1 MTPKPTLIAAALML
15 ALGNAFAAEPSA
27 ADQAAARKELD
38 AARGELR
45 ELTRRIADLSMQ
57 LGDHGP
63 RAFAFEF
70 AGEPRRALIGVV
82 LAADDKG
89 AKIAAVTPG
98 GPAAK
103 AGLKAGDLI
112 VAVNGKAMGQ
122 SKAAVDGV
130 RDTIGALE
138 AGTEVTVRYLRDG
151 KSADAKMVAERR
163 DAGDWVGMLDLPN
176 LAPMAKIEGLPER
189 IERDVQVII
198 NGEGGPGLQALHKLE
213 RGPMGE
219 HLRIIAGGGLDLN
232 LTKINAG
239 LGKYFG
245 ATSGVLVLENEGGKL
260 PQLKAGDVIQV
271 IDGQPVDSV
280 PGAMRLL
287 TSEAP
292 GHVLNVE
299 VLRERKPL
307 VLAVEA
313 PERDELFFRTPPPA
327 PPAPPAPPTPRAAP
341 APPAPP
347 TPPAE
352 AARDTIRSIEWATP
366 APKAELRVARRDAL
380 VDA

>member
-1 MTPKPTLIAAALML
+1 MNLKPTLLAAALML
-15 ALGNAFAAEPSA
+15 ACSPTFAAEMSEA
-27 ADQAAARKELD
+27 ERAAARKELD

-45 ELTRRIADLSMQ
+45 ELTKRIADLSMQ

-82 LAADDKG
+82 LAPDELG
-89 AKIAAVTPG
+89 AKITAVTPG

-103 AGLKAGDLI
+103 AGLTSGDVILAINQKAI
-112 VAVNGKAMGQ
+112 GKQ
-122 SKAAVDGV
+122 RAAVDGV
-130 RDTIGALE
+130 RETVGALE
-138 AGTEVTVRYLRDG
+138 AGTEVSVRYQRDG
-151 KSADAKMVAERR
+151 KVAEAKMVAERR
-163 DAGDWVGMLDLPN
+163 DPGDWVGMLDLPDM
-176 LAPMAKIEGLPER
+176 APHARIKDGAPR
-189 IERDVQVII
+189 IERDVQII
-198 NGEGGPGLQALHKLE
+198 VDGKNGHGRHALHALE

-219 HLRIIAGGGLDLN
+219 HLRIITGGGLDLN
-232 LTKINAG
+232 LTSLNAE

-245 ATSGVLVLENEGGKL
+245 ASGGVLVLDNAGGKL

-287 TSEAP
+287 TSKAA
-292 GHVLNVE
+292 GQMLNVE
-299 VLRERKPL
+299 VLRERKKT
-307 VLAVEA
+307 VLAIEA
-313 PERDELFFRTPPPA
+313 PERDALFFPA
-327 PPAPPAPPTPRAAP
+327 PPAPPAAPAAP

-347 TPPAE
+347 KAALREGMHFEWKE
-352 AARDTIRSIEWATP
+352 AAPDAEVRLQRSMA
-366 APKAELRVARRDAL
+366 V